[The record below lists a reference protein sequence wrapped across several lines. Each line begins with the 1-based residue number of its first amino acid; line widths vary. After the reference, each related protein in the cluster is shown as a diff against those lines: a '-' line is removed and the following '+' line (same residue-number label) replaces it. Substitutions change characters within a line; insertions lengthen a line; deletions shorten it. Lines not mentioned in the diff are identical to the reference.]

1 MSGVTEVATI
11 LRAQPRPQNWTALE
25 VRRWLEAIELD
36 VYAPTFE
43 AAGVQG
49 ADLIGMDADALKR
62 RLGVA
67 HLGHRTKLLKEI
79 AVLANRAMLSLR
91 RGEEGKTKDF
101 VQKRKELMDTMYPD
115 RVRRE
120 LKAQQEEK
128 LLEARAAFW
137 TPDNRKTLG
146 AVDGMVNQSRVGVDV
161 TGGRPRAANRK
172 QPDES
177 LIITEGNATA
187 NMRAG
192 ENQHRAQYWGAPP
205 AQQRAIV
212 LPATG
217 GRQRAQR
224 ATRPQTAGASRAAD
238 RGMPTTG
245 WQDGNSQQEETEV
258 LDPPKPSERMQ
269 NVAER
274 IKQLETAGNYEELIK
289 AWVEYGA
296 CVRMEHSDKD
306 KLLVRTHF
314 NLATTYLRQ
323 KLVPQALYQF
333 KEADLVN
340 QANDAADD
348 ALSFKCRIMEGMGIC
363 ETRLGHFKAAETLLE
378 QAKWLCMKKAIG
390 KDGNDDILAQPIEE
404 IDVEDMTDADGAI
417 ASVCTRLGGEG
428 LQEDTS
434 VGCGDAG
441 KGLDPPELARGSF
454 GALRLAAARP
464 NVQRGNYYTP
474 LLSRNFHTPPSLSP
488 PSPSLPGA

>member
-1 MSGVTEVATI
+1 M
-11 LRAQPRPQNWTALE
+11 AQPRPQNWTALE

-79 AVLANRAMLSLR
+79 AILANRAMLSMR

-101 VQKRKELMDTMYPD
+101 AQKRKELMDTMYPD

-146 AVDGMVNQSRVGVDV
+146 AVDKASVANQSRAGGD
-161 TGGRPRAANRK
+161 TGGGRPRAAHRK
-172 QPDES
+172 PDDN

-187 NMRAG
+187 NVRAG
-192 ENQHRAQYWGAPP
+192 DNQHRTQFWGAHP
-205 AQQRAIV
+205 AQQRAMER
-212 LPATG
+212 PATG
-217 GRQRAQR
+217 SRPRRAQR
-224 ATRPQTAGASRAAD
+224 AGAVRPETAGASRAAD
-238 RGMPTTG
+238 RGGPTSG
-245 WQDGNSQQEETEV
+245 WQDGHDEQEEEAELFDT
-258 LDPPKPSERMQ
+258 PSKRMQ

-274 IKQLETAGNYEELIK
+274 IKQLEDQGNYEELIK

-296 CVRMEHSDKD
+296 CVRMQHSDKD

-340 QANDAADD
+340 QCNTTEED

-378 QAKWLCMKKAIG
+378 QAKWLCMKQAMG
-390 KDGNDDILAQPIEE
+390 KDGDDVALAQPIEE
-404 IDVEDMTDADGAI
+404 MDVEEMKDTDGAI
-417 ASVCTRLGGEG
+417 ASVCTCERGDRDQNFERHQSLFSGFTARRAWCAG
-428 LQEDTS
+428 S
-434 VGCGDAG
+434 VGSC
-441 KGLDPPELARGSF
+441 LVFVRVLSHSHSSF
-454 GALRLAAARP
+454 SFSFSRL
-464 NVQRGNYYTP
+464 
-474 LLSRNFHTPPSLSP
+474 LLPSSSLSVD
-488 PSPSLPGA
+488 A